1 MRLALDTCG
10 SFPGMRSSET
20 GHERLRGS
28 SLLLVPAAA
37 FAVHQLRYWLTY
49 GSHANAELT
58 AQGHSYL
65 TSLVPWT
72 VLALG
77 IGATLF
83 LRRTARALATGTTT
97 RPTRLSLSALWAIT
111 TVGLVAIYAVQET
124 LESFLSYGHPGG
136 VAGVFGHGGLWS
148 VPAAALIAVAVVAVL
163 RAGRA
168 VLAAAS
174 RFRPRVARLRLI
186 PTVVPAGAL
195 PVVARPLARA
205 AAGRAPPRAL
215 RCP

>member
-1 MRLALDTCG
+1 MRQ
-10 SFPGMRSSET
+10 
-20 GHERLRGS
+20 RGS
-28 SLLLVPAAA
+28 GVLLVPAAA
-37 FAVHQLRYWLTY
+37 FTVHQLRYWLTY

-65 TSLVPWT
+65 TSLAPWT

-83 LRRTARALATGTTT
+83 LRRTAHALATGRAA
-97 RPTRLSLSALWAIT
+97 RPTRLSLAALWAIT

-148 VPAAALIAVAVVAVL
+148 VPAAALVAVVVVAVL

-174 RFRPRVARLRLI
+174 RLRPRVARLR
-186 PTVVPAGAL
+186 PVPAVVPADAL
-195 PVVARPLARA
+195 PVVARPLAHA
-205 AAGRAPPRAL
+205 AAGRAPPRPL